1 MDNKTNKERLATI
14 EGSIVNL
21 DKNFTEFKDDY
32 KESDV
37 RRWKSINKNTTDI
50 ARIKGIGTV
59 LAIIFTTVCGWIGF
73 KQ

>member
-1 MDNKTNKERLATI
+1 MVEPTNKERLGKI
-14 EGSIVNL
+14 ETSIVNI

-50 ARIKGIGTV
+50 AKMKGMGGV
-59 LAIIFTTVCGWIGF
+59 LALIFTAVCGYQGI